1 MPVLPV
7 FITMEDSD
15 VIEEDG
21 FPRQD
26 YTVFIERPI
35 YPPAGLSEREQVTAM
50 RNENYAVWKR
60 IYEDFYGVPL
70 SYTCAQD

>member
-1 MPVLPV
+1 MFLLLMKLKKLQ
-7 FITMEDSD
+7 IA
-15 VIEEDG
+15 
-21 FPRQD
+21 QD

-35 YPPAGLSEREQVTAM
+35 YPSAGLSEREQVTAM

-60 IYEDFYGVPL
+60 IYEDFYGIPL